1 LNTNFYLQ
9 AANHVNTGATAFSGL
24 ACLDVPVNE
33 LCKNAVEAKT
43 ARAKQVK
50 MPKSKLKV
58 WGN

>member
-1 LNTNFYLQ
+1 M
-9 AANHVNTGATAFSGL
+9 NTGATAFSGL